1 VVAVSVAISARGH
14 SGHSGRGAQPVLPM
28 RWQPP
33 ASPAAVSLLN
43 QAQRG
48 LAEAVHETDPSHR
61 FISSYLSALRAAA
74 AVLAAKGRPHRGRA
88 RPASV
93 WVLLEAEAPELTE
106 WAAYFAANSAT
117 QAAAQAGITRRV
129 TEDLADELVQRTRQF
144 LELARRAVHPA
155 PEERP
160 AARCPAP
167 ARRRT
172 RG

>member
-1 VVAVSVAISARGH
+1 MSVAIAARGR

-33 ASPAAVSLLN
+33 AAPASPAAVSLLK

-48 LAEAVHETDPSHR
+48 LAEAVRETDPVPR

-93 WVLLEAEAPELTE
+93 WVLLEAEASELTE

-129 TEDLADELVQRTRQF
+129 TEDLADELVQRTGQF

-160 AARCPAP
+160 AACPAP